1 MLRRLLEY
9 IGTSSLDG
17 RGSELKEYD
26 PRGALDRS
34 DAFDPKVGTIVR
46 VQIHRF
52 REKLS
57 RYYLEEA
64 ARMIS

>member
-1 MLRRLLEY
+1 LEY

-17 RGSELKEYD
+17 PWLGVEGIYD